1 MLFRARQSLLVA
13 KLVFALICYSI
24 DLAVRCMNHEVFEV
38 IAQQLKQMEQFGS
51 DAHLVLCL
59 LGPLFYCAAR
69 QLDHIRVMHE
79 ME

>member
-1 MLFRARQSLLVA
+1 MNLET
-13 KLVFALICYSI
+13 FAFS
-24 DLAVRCMNHEVFEV
+24 
-38 IAQQLKQMEQFGS
+38 AQQLQQLQEFSS
-51 DAHLVLCL
+51 DARLVLCL

>member
-1 MLFRARQSLLVA
+1 MNLET
-13 KLVFALICYSI
+13 FAFS
-24 DLAVRCMNHEVFEV
+24 
-38 IAQQLKQMEQFGS
+38 AQQLKEMEQLS
-51 DAHLVLCL
+51 AHARLVLCL

>member
-1 MLFRARQSLLVA
+1 
-13 KLVFALICYSI
+13 
-24 DLAVRCMNHEVFEV
+24 MNLEAFD
-38 IAQQLKQMEQFGS
+38 ISAQQLKEMEHFS
-51 DAHLVLCL
+51 SNARLVLCL

>member
-1 MLFRARQSLLVA
+1 MNLET
-13 KLVFALICYSI
+13 FAFS
-24 DLAVRCMNHEVFEV
+24 
-38 IAQQLKQMEQFGS
+38 AQQLKEMEQFS
-51 DAHLVLCL
+51 ADARLVLCL

>member
-1 MLFRARQSLLVA
+1 
-13 KLVFALICYSI
+13 
-24 DLAVRCMNHEVFEV
+24 MNHEVFEV

>member
-13 KLVFALICYSI
+13 KLVLALICYSI
-24 DLAVRCMNHEVFEV
+24 DMAGRCMNHEVFAV
-38 IAQQLKQMEQFGS
+38 IAQQLRQMEQFGS
-51 DAHLVLCL
+51 DAHLLPCL
-59 LGPLFYCAAR
+59 LDPLFYCASR